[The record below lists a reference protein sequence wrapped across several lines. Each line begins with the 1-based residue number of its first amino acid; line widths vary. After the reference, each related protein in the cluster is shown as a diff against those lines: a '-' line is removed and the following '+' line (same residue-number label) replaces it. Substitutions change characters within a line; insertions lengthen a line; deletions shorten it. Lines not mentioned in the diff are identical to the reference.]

1 MYADLNYTRA
11 THEDR
16 RIRLEGAASRH
27 RLFHFLRQRPD
38 AVAIASPAR
47 VVGPAKPAAPLSV
60 VRAEPVAPGRTP
72 GAAGRAA

>member
-1 MYADLNYTRA
+1 MNADLNYTRA

-16 RIRLEGAASRH
+16 RIRLEGAAGRH
-27 RLFHFLRQRPD
+27 RLFHSLRQRPVV
-38 AVAIASPAR
+38 VATPAR

>member
-11 THEDR
+11 AHEDR

-27 RLFHFLRQRPD
+27 RLFRSLRQRPVVT
-38 AVAIASPAR
+38 AAPAR
-47 VVGPAKPAAPLSV
+47 VVGPATPATALSV

>member
-11 THEDR
+11 AHEDR
-16 RIRLEGAASRH
+16 RIRLEGAATRH
-27 RLFHFLRQRPD
+27 RLFRSLRQRPV
-38 AVAIASPAR
+38 VATAAPAR
-47 VVGPAKPAAPLSV
+47 VVGPATPATPLSV

>member
-11 THEDR
+11 AHEDR
-16 RIRLEGAASRH
+16 RIRLEGAAGRH
-27 RLFHFLRQRPD
+27 RLFQSLRQRP
-38 AVAIASPAR
+38 VVASPAR